1 MAYVVLARKYRP
13 QAFEDVVAQDHV
25 TRTLR
30 HAVVNGR
37 IGSGYLFCG
46 PRGTGKTTVARILAK
61 AVNCANGP
69 TDKPCGV
76 CSSCLEITS
85 GSSLDVLEIDAASN
99 TGVDDVR
106 QLRENIRYLPTGG
119 KKRIYII
126 DEVHRLSGSAF
137 DALLKTLEEPPPHV
151 IFVFATT
158 EPLKVPDTILS
169 RTQRFDFRRVSV
181 EDLMAHL
188 RKIATSE
195 GLTIDDAALLL
206 LARKADGSVRDSLS
220 LLDQIAAYAGETIG
234 EQDVVKSLGLVDR
247 TFLMDYTAAV
257 AAADRKQVLRLTR
270 SLFENGIDA
279 ADFTAELLDHLRTLL
294 IIRTDSDAVS
304 TLSCGAEELA
314 ELQKQAQFFEVGDI
328 LRLMKIL
335 VDLNGD
341 LKSGLDERLL
351 LEVAGVK
358 MAELESTVRL
368 EDILARLNAGESVQ
382 LPQPASSKPDQMRG
396 SDFFPPTPPGKAA
409 APTVA
414 KTVVEPTG
422 LAANLQ
428 YAGRNL
434 NLPQVQAGWDSFLAL
449 LKQSN
454 PMLASQ
460 LRMGE
465 VRAVQDNQIQVMF
478 YSSGEASRQLVL
490 KPESQSIIVRALRD
504 HFRALVTI
512 RFDIDQTKDHPAQ
525 AVEKVGQNRIDP
537 RKLVEQSP
545 RLKFLVDKVDGEII
559 GIKKLPSQE

>member
-1 MAYVVLARKYRP
+1 MAYVVFARKYRP
-13 QAFEDVVAQDHV
+13 QTFEDVVAQDHV

-30 HAVVNGR
+30 HAVVNSR

-61 AVNCANGP
+61 AVNCINGP
-69 TDKPCGV
+69 TDKPCGI

-99 TGVDDVR
+99 TGVDDIR

-158 EPLKVPDTILS
+158 EPLKVPETILS

-181 EDLMAHL
+181 EDLAAHL

-195 GLTIDDAALLL
+195 NLTIDDAALQL

-220 LLDQIAAYAGETIG
+220 LLDQIAAYAGETIT
-234 EQDVVKSLGLVDR
+234 EQDAVRSLGLVDR
-247 TFLMDYTAAV
+247 PFLLEYTAAI

-270 SLFENGIDA
+270 SLFEGGIDV
-279 ADFTAELLDHLRTLL
+279 ADFAAELLDHLRTLL
-294 IIRTDSDAVS
+294 IIRTDPEAIS
-304 TLSCGAEELA
+304 TLSYGPEELDD
-314 ELQKQAQFFEVGDI
+314 LQKQGQFFEVGDI

-335 VDLNGD
+335 VDLHGD
-341 LKSGLDERLL
+341 LRSGLDERLL

-358 MAELESTVRL
+358 MAELESTIRL
-368 EDILARLNAGESVQ
+368 EDILVRLNAGESVQ
-382 LPQPASSKPDQMRG
+382 LPQAGSGKPDQSRG
-396 SDFFPPTPPGKAA
+396 PDFFPATPLRKAA
-409 APTVA
+409 VLAAAKAP
-414 KTVVEPTG
+414 VEPTG
-422 LAANLQ
+422 SGAALQ
-428 YAGRNL
+428 YSGRNL
-434 NLPQVQAGWDSFLAL
+434 NIPQVQAGWDNFLAL
-449 LKQSN
+449 LKQSY

-465 VRAVQDNQIQVMF
+465 LRSVNENQIQVVF
-478 YSSGEASRQLVL
+478 FSSGEASRQLVQ
-490 KPESQSIIVRALRD
+490 KPENQSIIVRALRD
-504 HFRALVTI
+504 HFHALVTI
-512 RFDIDQTKDHPAQ
+512 KFDTDQGHEHPERASD
-525 AVEKVGQNRIDP
+525 KPNQNRIDP
-537 RKLVEQSP
+537 RKLLEASP
-545 RLKFLVDKVDGEII
+545 RLKYLVDKVDGEII
-559 GIKKLPSQE
+559 GIKKLSQ

>member
-1 MAYVVLARKYRP
+1 MAYIVFARKYRP
-13 QAFEDVVAQDHV
+13 QTFEDVVAQDHV

-69 TDKPCGV
+69 TDRPCGV

-99 TGVDDVR
+99 TGVDDIR

-158 EPLKVPDTILS
+158 EPLKVPETILS

-181 EDLMAHL
+181 EDLATHL

-195 GLTIDDAALLL
+195 NLTIDDAALLL

-220 LLDQIAAYAGETIG
+220 LLDQIAAYAGETIA
-234 EQDVVKSLGLVDR
+234 EEDVVKSLGLVDR
-247 TFLMDYTAAV
+247 SFLLEYTAAI

-270 SLFENGIDA
+270 SLFENGIDV
-279 ADFTAELLDHLRTLL
+279 ADFATELLDHLRTLL
-294 IIRTDSDAVS
+294 IIRTDPESAG
-304 TLSCGAEELA
+304 TLSIGPEELA
-314 ELQKQAQFFEVGDI
+314 ELRKQGEFFEIGDI

-335 VDLNGD
+335 IDLNGD
-341 LKSGLDERLL
+341 LRSGLDERLL

-358 MAELESTVRL
+358 MAELESTIRL
-368 EDILARLNAGESVQ
+368 EDILTRLNAGESVQ
-382 LPQPASSKPDQMRG
+382 LPQAGSGKPDLSRG
-396 SDFFPPTPPGKAA
+396 PDFFPPMPPRKAA
-409 APTVA
+409 VPAAAKVTVES
-414 KTVVEPTG
+414 VG
-422 LAANLQ
+422 SGAALQ
-428 YAGRNL
+428 YPGRNL
-434 NLPQVQAGWDSFLAL
+434 NLPQVQAGWDNFLAL
-449 LKQSN
+449 LKQNN

-465 VRAVQDNQIQVMF
+465 LRSINENQIQVMF
-478 YSSGEASRQLVL
+478 YSSGEASRQLVQ
-490 KPESQSIIVRALRD
+490 KPENQAIIVRALRD
-504 HFRALVTI
+504 HFHALVSI
-512 RFDIDQTKDHPAQ
+512 RFDIDQNQEHSAQ
-525 AVEKVGQNRIDP
+525 ASEKASQNRIDP
-537 RKLVEQSP
+537 RKLVEESP
-545 RLKFLVDKVDGEII
+545 RLKYLVDKVDGEII
-559 GIKKLPSQE
+559 GIKKLSQ

>member
-1 MAYVVLARKYRP
+1 MAYVVFARKYRP
-13 QAFEDVVAQDHV
+13 QTFDDVVAQDHV

-61 AVNCANGP
+61 AVNCAQGP

-76 CSSCLEITS
+76 CPSCIEITA

-99 TGVDDVR
+99 TGVDDIR
-106 QLRENIRYLPTGG
+106 QLRENIRYLPAGG

-169 RTQRFDFRRVSV
+169 RTQRYDFRRVSV
-181 EDLMAHL
+181 DDLAAHM
-188 RKIATSE
+188 RKIADAE
-195 GLTIDDAALLL
+195 KLTIDDAALLL

-220 LLDQIAAYAGETIG
+220 LLDQIAAYAGENIT

-247 TFLMDYTAAV
+247 PFLMNYTAAI
-257 AAADRKQVLRLTR
+257 ASSDRKQVLRLTR
-270 SLFENGIDA
+270 SLFESGIDVS
-279 ADFTAELLDHLRTLL
+279 DFATELLDHLRTLL
-294 IIRTDSDAVS
+294 IIRTDPEAIG
-304 TLSCGAEELA
+304 TLSYAAQELA
-314 ELQKQAQFFEVGDI
+314 EIEKQAQFFQVGDI

-335 VDLNGD
+335 VELNGD

-358 MAELESTVRL
+358 MAELESTIRL
-368 EDILARLNAGESVQ
+368 EEVLAKLNAGESVQ
-382 LPQPASSKPDQMRG
+382 LPSARSGKP
-396 SDFFPPTPPGKAA
+396 DFFPGEPLRKAA
-409 APTVA
+409 VPAVA
-414 KTVVEPTG
+414 KTNAESSTP
-422 LAANLQ
+422 LSAPQ

-434 NLPQVQAGWDSFLAL
+434 NLPQVQSGWGNFLAL

-465 VRAVQDNQIQVMF
+465 LRAVNDNQIVVVF
-478 YSSGEASRQLVL
+478 YTSGEASCQLVQ
-490 KPESQSIIVRALRD
+490 KTENHNIILRALRD
-504 HFRALVTI
+504 HFKALVTVK
-512 RFDIDQTKDHPAQ
+512 FEIDRTKEPPTQTGDKA
-525 AVEKVGQNRIDP
+525 DP
-537 RKLVEQSP
+537 GRVDPKKLVESSP
-545 RLKFLVDKVDGEII
+545 RLKFLVDKVDGDII
-559 GIKKLPSQE
+559 GIKKLSQ

>member
-1 MAYVVLARKYRP
+1 MAYIVFARKYRP
-13 QAFEDVVAQDHV
+13 QTFEDVVAQDHV

-37 IGSGYLFCG
+37 VGSGYLFCG

-61 AVNCANGP
+61 AVNCAEGP
-69 TDKPCGV
+69 TDKPCGK
-76 CSSCLEITS
+76 CSSCVEITA

-99 TGVDDVR
+99 TGVDDIR
-106 QLRENIRYLPTGG
+106 QLRENIRYLPAGG

-169 RTQRFDFRRVSV
+169 RTQRYDFRRVSV
-181 EDLMAHL
+181 EDLAAHL
-188 RKIATSE
+188 RRISDAEK
-195 GLTIDDAALLL
+195 LTIEDAALLL

-220 LLDQIAAYAGETIG
+220 LLDQIAAYAGETIS

-247 TFLMDYTAAV
+247 PFLMNYTAAV

-270 SLFENGIDA
+270 SLFEAGIDVS
-279 ADFTAELLDHLRTLL
+279 DFTSELLDHLRTLL
-294 IIRTDSDAVS
+294 IIRTDPEAIG
-304 TLSCGAEELA
+304 TLSYAAQELA
-314 ELQKQAQFFEVGDI
+314 EIEKQAQFFQVGDI

-335 VDLNGD
+335 VELNGD

-358 MAELESTVRL
+358 MAELESTIRL
-368 EDILARLNAGESVQ
+368 EDVLARLNAGESVQ
-382 LPQPASSKPDQMRG
+382 LPSAGSGKP
-396 SDFFPPTPPGKAA
+396 DFFPAAPLRKAA
-409 APTVA
+409 APAVA
-414 KTVVEPTG
+414 KTPAEPAG
-422 LAANLQ
+422 PAATPQ

-434 NLPQVQAGWDSFLAL
+434 NLPQVQAGWDNFLAL
-449 LKQSN
+449 LRQNN

-465 VRAVQDNQIQVMF
+465 LRSVTDNQILIMF
-478 YSSGEASRQLVL
+478 YASGEASCQLVQ
-490 KPESQSIIVRALRD
+490 KAENHNVIMRALRD
-504 HFRALVTI
+504 HFHALVTVK
-512 RFDIDQTKDHPAQ
+512 FDIDRTKEPPPQSADKTDAGR
-525 AVEKVGQNRIDP
+525 VDP
-537 RKLVEQSP
+537 KKLLESSP
-545 RLKFLVDKVDGEII
+545 RLKFLVDKVDGDII
-559 GIKKLPSQE
+559 GIKKLSQ